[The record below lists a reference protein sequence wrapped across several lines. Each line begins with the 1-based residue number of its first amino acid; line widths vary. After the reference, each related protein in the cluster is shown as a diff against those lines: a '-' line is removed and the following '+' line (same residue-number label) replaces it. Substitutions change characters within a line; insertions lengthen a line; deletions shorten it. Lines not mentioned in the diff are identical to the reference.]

1 MESNNF
7 LLFQASQGK
16 KTTLD
21 KAYKKHIVN
30 VLNSFDEEEES
41 RWETYNVIVSSL
53 VKDHKDNI
61 INEIKYRL
69 TDGENVNEILLSI
82 IDRDVLEVDGLVW
95 LLKRRIEDYIEDDFL
110 KRFYL

>member
-1 MESNNF
+1 MDSNNF
-7 LLFQASQGK
+7 LLFHASQGK
-16 KTTLD
+16 KTPLD

-41 RWETYNVIVSSL
+41 RWETYSVIVDSL
-53 VKDHKDNI
+53 AKDKNSNI

-69 TDGENVNEILLSI
+69 TDGENANEILLSI
-82 IDRDVLEVDGLVW
+82 IERNVLEVDGLVW
-95 LLKRRIEDYIEDDFL
+95 LLKRRVEDYLEDDFL

>member
-1 MESNNF
+1 MDSNNF

-41 RWETYNVIVSSL
+41 RWETYSVIVSSL
-53 VKDHKDNI
+53 MKDQNENV

-69 TDGENVNEILLSI
+69 TDGENANEILLSI
-82 IDRDVLEVDGLVW
+82 INRNVLEVDGLVW
-95 LLKRRIEDYIEDDFL
+95 LLKRRVEDYIEDDFL